1 MIFDRP
7 LVYPDALYKRLAKE
21 GSKWSREH
29 AKPVPA
35 MLGEPRNHVFR
46 GVGAKIYDEPC
57 LEQSYRSLRIG
68 NLPQIPQ
75 NKVKIRRF
83 SISIPCLY
91 LDIPPDAKSGDPD
104 PVM

>member
-35 MLGEPRNHVFR
+35 TLGEPRNHVFR
-46 GVGAKIYDEPC
+46 RVGAQTYNESC
-57 LEQSYRSLRIG
+57 LEQSNRSLWIG

-91 LDIPPDAKSGDPD
+91 HDIPPDAKIGDSD
-104 PVM
+104 LVV